1 MRNSHNITLTNNDS
15 LTEDE
20 ETTWSLPGAVVGF
33 ISWLFALAM
42 PMLIYGS
49 NTLFFFIYTWPF
61 FLALMPVAVV
71 VGIALHSLMDGK
83 LRYSIRCGSVRTVYR
98 TIPAS
103 MMMWR
108 HSKLQTR
115 NLKRETINFL
125 PKLTISMAARRRS
138 KSVRVMNSA

>member
-42 PMLIYGS
+42 PMLIYGY

-83 LRYSIRCGSVRTVYR
+83 LRYSIVFTLVTVG
-98 TIPAS
+98 IMFGALF
-103 MMMWR
+103 MW
-108 HSKLQTR
+108 L
-115 NLKRETINFL
+115 LG
-125 PKLTISMAARRRS
+125 
-138 KSVRVMNSA
+138 

>member
-1 MRNSHNITLTNNDS
+1 MRNSHNITI
-15 LTEDE
+15 TESDTFAADD

-71 VGIALHSLMDGK
+71 VGIALHSLLNGK
-83 LRYSIRCGSVRTVYR
+83 LLYSVSATILTVGLMF
-98 TIPAS
+98 A
-103 MMMWR
+103 
-108 HSKLQTR
+108 L
-115 NLKRETINFL
+115 LFL
-125 PKLTISMAARRRS
+125 WLLG
-138 KSVRVMNSA
+138 

>member
-20 ETTWSLPGAVVGF
+20 ETTWSLHGAVVGF

-49 NTLFFFIYTWPF
+49 NTLFFFIYTAF
-61 FLALMPVAVV
+61 LLALMPVAVV

-83 LRYSIRCGSVRTVYR
+83 LLYSIVFTTV
-98 TIPAS
+98 TVGIMFGALF
-103 MMMWR
+103 MW
-108 HSKLQTR
+108 L
-115 NLKRETINFL
+115 LG
-125 PKLTISMAARRRS
+125 
-138 KSVRVMNSA
+138 

>member
-61 FLALMPVAVV
+61 FLALMPVSVLIGIV
-71 VGIALHSLMDGK
+71 LSVLSRGNLLFTIGGSGIAVLCLFWMLFS
-83 LRYSIRCGSVRTVYR
+83 
-98 TIPAS
+98 
-103 MMMWR
+103 
-108 HSKLQTR
+108 
-115 NLKRETINFL
+115 FL
-125 PKLTISMAARRRS
+125 TGW
-138 KSVRVMNSA
+138 

>member
-49 NTLFFFIYTWPF
+49 NTLFSLSTRPF

-83 LRYSIRCGSVRTVYR
+83 LRYSIVFTPVTVG
-98 TIPAS
+98 IMFGALF
-103 MMMWR
+103 MW
-108 HSKLQTR
+108 L
-115 NLKRETINFL
+115 LG
-125 PKLTISMAARRRS
+125 
-138 KSVRVMNSA
+138 

>member
-83 LRYSIRCGSVRTVYR
+83 LRYGIVFTLVTVG
-98 TIPAS
+98 IMFGALF
-103 MMMWR
+103 MW
-108 HSKLQTR
+108 L
-115 NLKRETINFL
+115 LG
-125 PKLTISMAARRRS
+125 
-138 KSVRVMNSA
+138 